1 MESIVVGATGARN
14 GNPVNRRAGCLG
26 LGSRRGLRGPH
37 DPALESADRLRA
49 VCTQAYLASAIGG
62 AEARVLPAAESDDVG
77 AVHNDDEEPTYRRV
91 WSSRRR
97 RDRHAAAADR
107 VRAGSPSSRWRL
119 GAGARGPDRSGLS
132 ARPSRYR
139 RPDEPA
145 VGDLGRS
152 RARTARGTR
161 KAPPVPASVRTE

>member
-14 GNPVNRRAGCLG
+14 GNPVNRRAGCVG

-77 AVHNDDEEPTYRRV
+77 AVHKDDEEPTYRRG
-91 WSSRRR
+91 WSSRRGPGALPSACR
-97 RDRHAAAADR
+97 R
-107 VRAGSPSSRWRL
+107 G
-119 GAGARGPDRSGLS
+119 GGGG
-132 ARPSRYR
+132 
-139 RPDEPA
+139 
-145 VGDLGRS
+145 
-152 RARTARGTR
+152 
-161 KAPPVPASVRTE
+161 APPPGGRGGGGGGAPRGGDPPTP

>member
-1 MESIVVGATGARN
+1 MSTSRSHGGYDPSNVIHRSQALL
-14 GNPVNRRAGCLG
+14 GCVG

-97 RDRHAAAADR
+97 RDRHAAAA
-107 VRAGSPSSRWRL
+107 
-119 GAGARGPDRSGLS
+119 
-132 ARPSRYR
+132 
-139 RPDEPA
+139 
-145 VGDLGRS
+145 
-152 RARTARGTR
+152 
-161 KAPPVPASVRTE
+161 

>member
-14 GNPVNRRAGCLG
+14 GNPVNRRAGCVG

-77 AVHNDDEEPTYRRV
+77 AVHNDDEEPTYRRGLCFP
-91 WSSRRR
+91 RRPGR
-97 RDRHAAAADR
+97 PP
-107 VRAGSPSSRWRL
+107 AGGPP
-119 GAGARGPDRSGLS
+119 GGAR
-132 ARPSRYR
+132 A
-139 RPDEPA
+139 
-145 VGDLGRS
+145 
-152 RARTARGTR
+152 
-161 KAPPVPASVRTE
+161 APPPGGPGGGGRGGRRGGGPPPP